1 MRWRLLSCTLVVV
14 ACHAHGADIGG
25 WMEHK
30 SRADLLI
37 DECPEIVA
45 LASQTAQALLGV
57 PPARVRREAE
67 GAAALYYASGMC
79 YLVSDKV
86 GRDSVAASAWLTRAA
101 ELEHPLARR
110 ALLSLRDAGTLPHA
124 AGYHCHELG
133 LGRRLCHGG
142 TATQ

>member
-1 MRWRLLSCTLVVV
+1 M
-14 ACHAHGADIGG
+14 AQKG
-25 WMEHK
+25 
-30 SRADLLI
+30 RADLLI

-67 GAAALYYASGMC
+67 GAAGLYYASGMC

-86 GRDSVAASAWLTRAA
+86 GRDSIAASAWLTRAA

-110 ALLSLRDAGTLPHA
+110 ALLSLRDTGMPLHPAGP
-124 AGYHCHELG
+124 HCHDLG
-133 LGRRLCHGG
+133 LGRQLCHGG
-142 TATQ
+142 TTQ